1 MVPID
6 NKLSSAEIPPNSRR
20 QCNARECRI
29 IPNYVSL
36 PKHLTLLSRFF
47 LNYMPHPEDSED
59 VDWDK
64 YRGQKFWNGA
74 STPLY
79 IAASIART
87 DCYIDI
93 FDNAAF
99 WCRPAYEYDLARSEF
114 TSRFVEEATR
124 LIWSWI
130 SFETVTKKLCHEL
143 RGNKLTDK
151 AIQYLKSARHSPLEG
166 TGELVNLLR
175 EICPEQIVG
184 TALSKARKTET
195 EDYLHIHFFREIRNS
210 LVHSGVHDIAPSDS
224 TIENPDKASNDDRVV
239 QLRVASRLILL
250 TLQNLAIGYLMQSPL
265 KTEDNEDDEGYDYL
279 GIMSGVEGW
288 QALESLHIIPRNQT
302 N

>member
-6 NKLSSAEIPPNSRR
+6 NKLSSAETSPNSRR
-20 QCNARECRI
+20 KCYARECRI

-36 PKHLTLLSRFF
+36 HKHLTLLTRFF
-47 LNYMPHPEDSED
+47 LNYMPHPEDIKD
-59 VDWDK
+59 VNWNK
-64 YRGQKFWNGA
+64 YRGQDFWNGA
-74 STPLY
+74 STPLF
-79 IAASIART
+79 IAASIDRT
-87 DCYIDI
+87 DCHIGI
-93 FDNAAF
+93 VDNAALR
-99 WCRPAYEYDLARSEF
+99 CQPAYEYDSAAAKF

-143 RGNKLTDK
+143 RGNRLTDK
-151 AIQYLKSARHSPLEG
+151 AIQYLISVQYSPLEG

-175 EICPEQIVG
+175 EICPEKIVE
-184 TALSKARKTET
+184 TALSVASKARTEN
-195 EDYLHIHFFREIRNS
+195 YLHIHFFREIRNS

-224 TIENPDKASNDDRVV
+224 TIENPDKASNDDRVL

-250 TLQNLAIGYLMQSPL
+250 TIQNLVIGYLFQSPL
-265 KTEDNEDDEGYDYL
+265 KTGDNEDDEEYDDL
-279 GIMSGVEGW
+279 GIISGVEGW
-288 QALESLHIIPRNQT
+288 RAIESLHIKRKNS